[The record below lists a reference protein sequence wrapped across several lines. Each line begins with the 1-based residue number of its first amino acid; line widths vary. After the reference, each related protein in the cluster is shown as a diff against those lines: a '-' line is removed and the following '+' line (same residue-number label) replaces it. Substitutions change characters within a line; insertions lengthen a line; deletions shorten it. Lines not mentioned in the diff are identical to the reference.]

1 MSGSPELLNLF
12 ASQAAA
18 PIVDRSE
25 MAMVTPGGNVIPAN
39 TPADKVA
46 GMDKEIGIA
55 GKEAMKKQQSP
66 NNIGAMLM
74 AGQLLTPKQ
83 EQAPM
88 PSFGRVSPAQAFNV
102 TDPVASL
109 LAPKRKKERPMISLL

>member
-1 MSGSPELLNLF
+1 
-12 ASQAAA
+12 
-18 PIVDRSE
+18 
-25 MAMVTPGGNVIPAN
+25 MVTPGGNVIPAN

>member
-25 MAMVTPGGNVIPAN
+25 MAMITPGGNVIPAN

-46 GMDKEIGIA
+46 GMDKEIGEA
-55 GKEAMKKQQSP
+55 GKEAIKKQRPAMNLGS
-66 NNIGAMLM
+66 MLM
-74 AGQLLTPKQ
+74 AGQLLNPQQ
-83 EQAPM
+83 EQRPM
-88 PSFGRVSPAQAFNV
+88 PTFGRVSPAQQFNV
-102 TDPVASL
+102 SDPVASL